1 MTKIRI
7 KRMRYPKVRIRDSC
21 HIKPEGICKHGRFAS
36 VLCMQVHV

>member
-21 HIKPEGICKHGRFAS
+21 HIKPEGICKHGLR